1 MDTGSLIFIIPA
13 ATIIGAAIIIK
24 AILDNWHKF
33 KNSPPMSMDGDPT
46 NRSGR
51 HYSRTMI
58 ANLKWGFI
66 LAGLG
71 LALVFREF
79 LLPTLSE
86 AGTFGFMFVFA
97 GLGFFIYY
105 FIARQSI
112 KKDEYEKSDEKKGK

>member
-24 AILDNWHKF
+24 AIFDNWHKF
-33 KNSPPMSMDGDPT
+33 KNSPQMGVDGDPT
-46 NRSGR
+46 NQ
-51 HYSRTMI
+51 SREHHSWAMI
-58 ANLKWGFI
+58 TNLKWGFI

-71 LALVFREF
+71 LALIFREF
-79 LLPTLSE
+79 LLPTLSA

-97 GLGFFIYY
+97 GLGFFVYY

-112 KKDEYEKSDEKKGK
+112 NKDGINKSDEE